1 MKWFHILL
9 LKTLPLVELI
19 IVVLISPS
27 SFSLGWVSKKK
38 IDFLLWLIKA
48 SQRGEGGNIMATS
61 ASHAHLFHSLLL
73 SCSFSYTAGLKWP
86 LSPSL
91 IPSSDLLVN
100 GITPTEHCESLP
112 MTFSASPECPWTAT
126 SYFTTCHE
134 TDKALFYVPKGVCQ
148 VLSIP
153 YST

>member
-19 IVVLISPS
+19 IVVLVSPS

-38 IDFLLWLIKA
+38 SDLLLWLIKA

-112 MTFSASPECPWTAT
+112 YDILCFPWMPLD
-126 SYFTTCHE
+126 SHQ
-134 TDKALFYVPKGVCQ
+134 LFYYLPWNW
-148 VLSIP
+148 
-153 YST
+153 